1 MKNSFYLLEKNKNNL
16 IKQPQII
23 MDACYIKINSE
34 IDFSNLTT
42 ILNQLAI
49 AIKTQKV
56 KTIIIVANEMKFDD
70 KLIYILF
77 ECTIYSLIT
86 KYKKRIYMQCD
97 ESKLSSHIFI
107 AGIKES
113 LIYRMARGE
122 IKSDEF
128 EAEFKKNIIGKNHFR
143 KIISK
148 ETSSSYFSK
157 LMGDIKSFLCNSF
170 VYNKRNNVERDK
182 FYIDEVANVII
193 ELVQNANEH
202 SNSDCLID
210 IDLSGDWYRPKNKER
225 KFLTIN
231 LIVLNFSKILLGD
244 TVKKKILNSQNLTKD
259 RYRKANDI
267 YKYQKEY
274 FGDLFNENI
283 YFDVMTFQNGIS
295 GRANTVTG
303 GTGLPLLLKFLMAES
318 ETEYCYM
325 LSGRYGL
332 NLQAKKLEI
341 SDEWVGFNENN
352 NILDLP
358 DEEFLIKNKLF
369 LPGCA
374 FNLNLTIE
382 QEAI

>member
-1 MKNSFYLLEKNKNNL
+1 MKNSFYLLEKNKKNL
-16 IKQPQII
+16 IKQNQII

-148 ETSSSYFSK
+148 
-157 LMGDIKSFLCNSF
+157 
-170 VYNKRNNVERDK
+170 
-182 FYIDEVANVII
+182 
-193 ELVQNANEH
+193 
-202 SNSDCLID
+202 
-210 IDLSGDWYRPKNKER
+210 
-225 KFLTIN
+225 
-231 LIVLNFSKILLGD
+231 
-244 TVKKKILNSQNLTKD
+244 
-259 RYRKANDI
+259 
-267 YKYQKEY
+267 
-274 FGDLFNENI
+274 
-283 YFDVMTFQNGIS
+283 
-295 GRANTVTG
+295 
-303 GTGLPLLLKFLMAES
+303 
-318 ETEYCYM
+318 
-325 LSGRYGL
+325 
-332 NLQAKKLEI
+332 
-341 SDEWVGFNENN
+341 
-352 NILDLP
+352 
-358 DEEFLIKNKLF
+358 
-369 LPGCA
+369 
-374 FNLNLTIE
+374 
-382 QEAI
+382 